1 MSTLT
6 RNHLQAR
13 MHALERTAQPITPA
27 AAVDQ
32 APPPATPALGETDEL
47 QTFIN
52 QVTERLA
59 ATRAILITRT

>member
-1 MSTLT
+1 M
-6 RNHLQAR
+6 R
-13 MHALERTAQPITPA
+13 ALERTAQPITPA

-32 APPPATPALGETDEL
+32 APPPAAPALGETDEL